1 MEMTPRSPT
10 DWRADALLRTTRL
23 QEMTRMNASQRTTP
37 TPPPAGPSEEPP
49 RERDE
54 ARERRR
60 ERERRISAAQL
71 AAPSTRRWRRSGTF
85 SPTE

>member
-1 MEMTPRSPT
+1 MNVNPRK
-10 DWRADALLRTTRL
+10 
-23 QEMTRMNASQRTTP
+23 TTP
-37 TPPPAGPSEEPP
+37 TARPSEEAV

-71 AAPSTRRWRRSGTF
+71 AAPSTRRWRRAGTF
-85 SPTE
+85 SSTS